1 MNILNFYLKRTN
13 QAIKKNFKNIE
24 DDALKK
30 LSVELPPEKFDFDLS
45 SNAPMV
51 LAKKYNL
58 KPMELAKKFKEI
70 FLKEI
75 DDFNEINIIKPGFLN
90 IRLKLSAIENYI
102 KTIFNEP
109 NKFGSLNEKKRFN
122 LEFVSANPTG
132 PMHIGHCRGAVFGDV
147 ISNLLK
153 FNGNNVVK
161 EYYIN
166 DYGNQINFFAKSVF
180 YRIREIKEGKKFPQD
195 KGLYPGRYIK
205 DIANEIIKNFPKKNF
220 SDFDENMKT
229 ITDFSLKTSMS
240 YIKDDLNSLGIHHDI
255 FISEKEILDNTNM
268 NKLFDKMKNDGFVEQ
283 GFLKAPINV
292 KNKSNEKKKKLIFKS
307 SSFGD
312 DNDRALV
319 KDDGSWTY
327 FANDIAY
334 HNNKV
339 ERKFDFLINILGAD
353 HTGYIKRITAAVDA
367 LSENKTKLICK
378 VCQLVKLFK
387 KGKPYKMSKRAG
399 EFISVKDLLS
409 EVSRDVVRFMMLYR
423 SNDVELDFDFD
434 KVLEKSKDNPV
445 FYVQYCNARIN
456 SIFRIINKDINA
468 MSFSKFEKNLNQ
480 YEIKIL
486 RKIFEWPKII
496 QNSSIRLEPH
506 RIPFYLYELST
517 LFHIYWSKG
526 NEDKYLRFLDGKKIQ
541 NPNSLIIMKI
551 IYIVLQNGMKI
562 LNVTLPQKM

>member
-1 MNILNFYLKRTN
+1 MNILNFYSKKIN
-13 QAIKKNFKNIE
+13 QAIKKGFQNIE

-30 LSVELPPEKFDFDLS
+30 LSVELPPEQFDFDLS

-70 FLKEI
+70 FIKEI
-75 DDFNEINIIKPGFLN
+75 DDFNEIDIIKPGFLN
-90 IRLKLSAIENYI
+90 IKLKLSAIEDYI
-102 KTIFNEP
+102 KIIFNESK
-109 NKFGSLNEKKRFN
+109 KFGSLKEKKKFN

-132 PMHIGHCRGAVFGDV
+132 PMHVGHCRGAIFGDV

-153 FNGNNVVK
+153 FNGNDVVK

-166 DYGNQINFFAKSVF
+166 DYGNQVNFFAKSVF
-180 YRIREIKEGKKFPQD
+180 YRIREIKENIKFPQD
-195 KGLYPGRYIK
+195 KNLYPGHYIK
-205 DIANEIIKNFPKKNF
+205 DIAKKIIKDFPKKSF
-220 SDFDENMKT
+220 SDFNKNLKI
-229 ITDFSLKTSMS
+229 ITDFSLKTSMK
-240 YIKDDLNSLGIHHDI
+240 YIKDDLKSLGIHHDV
-255 FISEKEILDNTNM
+255 FISEKEILAKTDM
-268 NKLFDKMKNDGFVEQ
+268 NKLFDKMENDGFVEQ
-283 GFLKAPINV
+283 GFLKPPINE
-292 KNKSNEKKKKLIFKS
+292 NKKSKEKKKKLIFKS

-353 HTGYIKRITAAVDA
+353 HTGYIKRITAAVEA
-367 LSENKTKLICK
+367 LSKNKTKLICK

-387 KGKPYKMSKRAG
+387 KGEPYKMSKRAG
-399 EFISVKDLLS
+399 EFVSAKDLLS
-409 EVSRDVVRFMMLYR
+409 EVSKDVVRFMMLYR

-434 KVLEKSKDNPV
+434 KVLEKNKDNPV

-456 SIFRIINKDINA
+456 SIFRIIKKDITKIN
-468 MSFSKFEKNLNQ
+468 FSKFKNKLNY

-517 LFHIYWSKG
+517 LFHTYWSKG
-526 NEDKYLRFLDGKKIQ
+526 NEDKHLRFLDGEKIQ

-551 IYIVLQNGMKI
+551 IYIVLHNGMKI
-562 LNVTLPQKM
+562 LNVSLPQKM

>member
-58 KPMELAKKFKEI
+58 KPMELAEKFKKI

-153 FNGNNVVK
+153 FNGNSVVK

-205 DIANEIIKNFPKKNF
+205 DIANEIIKNFPNKNF

-229 ITDFSLKTSMS
+229 ITDFSLKTSMN

-456 SIFRIINKDINA
+456 SIFRIINKDINTI
-468 MSFSKFEKNLNQ
+468 SFSKFEKNLNP